1 MQLSVSICH
10 ILNLYYDH
18 SNATKEAFMANYVP
32 SMSKE
37 DLLELREILKR
48 TIKNAEEKGDGES
61 IGLVGTYAELEE
73 VEDRLKELA

>member
-1 MQLSVSICH
+1 MSRAVPGLTSKI
-10 ILNLYYDH
+10 
-18 SNATKEAFMANYVP
+18 EAVAMANYVP
-32 SMSKE
+32 TMSKK

-73 VEDRLKELA
+73 VEERLKEFV